1 MIARV
6 RYSTAEVDRR
16 AIPASRPV
24 KTAVLKECPE
34 GKDVVRAGEPRR
46 VSVEGRVRPKISL
59 SPTVSR
65 LEPTIVRVRTRA
77 CRWCS
82 RMKRRIVQI
91 AVRIVSPMVEP
102 SAVNTCMTMV
112 RAGWRP
118 SATQVVTPWS
128 WGANPVSVLVVI
140 ASQEKID
147 SVVTAVTAS
156 VPARLVRQV
165 SGR

>member
-1 MIARV
+1 MIASV
-6 RYSTAEVDRR
+6 RCTTAVVDSRT
-16 AIPASRPV
+16 IPASSPV

-34 GKDVVRAGEPRR
+34 GKEVVEAGAPRR
-46 VSVEGRVRPKISL
+46 VSVEGRARLKISL
-59 SPTVSR
+59 SATVSR
-65 LEPTIVRVRTRA
+65 LEPIIVRLRSSART
-77 CRWCS
+77 WWPL
-82 RMKRRIVQI
+82 MKRRTAQI
-91 AVRIVSPMVEP
+91 AVRIVSPTVEP
-102 SAVNTCMTMV
+102 RAVNTCMTMV

-147 SVVTAVTAS
+147 SVMTAVTAS